1 MTELKVD
8 AIVNLAGSGKPNLPV
23 APTVGSNAAIST
35 LNTHSYTSSG
45 TEPSSPK
52 NGALWWDSA
61 NDKVKVYIDSEFKEV
76 ELNYSA
82 ASAVYY
88 GDRAHWAGGG
98 RNHPSPGGYTNA
110 IDYWNITSLG
120 NAADFGDISATAF
133 LMDAASDG
141 TYIYNLGSG
150 ATSTAIDY
158 WASATLGNASDFGDT
173 ASTSAGY
180 VSAAASNGS
189 KCLYHIDHSGS
200 AYSTDIIEQF
210 PTGTAG
216 ITATD
221 FDNLTVTRWLLT
233 PVNSDTRCVFM
244 GGQNV
249 SYVIQN
255 VLDYVDFANAGNATD
270 FGDLTSSRYQGAGAG
285 SNSTARGLYL
295 GGYVSP
301 NGVNNIDYITVD
313 TPGNGTDHGDLTSIA
328 YGNRA
333 CANTSRVCNAGGT
346 GHTSPAS
353 TRTNV
358 IDYTALMTA
367 GNAADFGDLTEQK
380 YIGGSASGAAS

>member
-1 MTELKVD
+1 MPELKVD
-8 AIVNLAGSGKPNLPV
+8 AVVNLAGSGKPNFPV
-23 APTVGSNAAIST
+23 SPTHSGGSALT
-35 LNTHSYTSSG
+35 TMNTYSYTSSG

-52 NGALWWDSA
+52 NGAIWWDSS
-61 NDKVKVYIDSEFKEV
+61 NNKVMVYINSEFKEI
-76 ELNYSA
+76 ELNTDYPTT
-82 ASAVYY
+82 VYY

-98 RNHPSPGGYTNA
+98 RNHPNPGGYTNA

-133 LMDAASDG
+133 LMDSASDG

-189 KCLYHIDHSGS
+189 KCLYTIDHSGS
-200 AYSTDIIEQF
+200 AYSTDTIEQF

-221 FDNLTVTRWLLT
+221 FGNLTVTRWLLT
-233 PVNSDTRCVFM
+233 AVNSDTRCVFM

-249 SYVIQN
+249 SYAIQN
-255 VLDYVDFANAGNATD
+255 VLDYVDFATAGNATD
-270 FGDLTSSRYQGAGAG
+270 FGDLAQIRYYGGGAG

-295 GGYVSP
+295 GGYDGSSTYY
-301 NGVNNIDYITVD
+301 NNIDYITVA
-313 TPGNGTDHGDLTSIA
+313 TPGNGTDHGDLTVA
-328 YGNRA
+328 QLGNKA
-333 CANTSRVCNAGGT
+333 CANTSRACSAGGSI
-346 GHTSPAS
+346 GA
-353 TRTNV
+353 TRSNV
-358 IDYTALMTA
+358 IAYTALMTA